1 VRAIRAL
8 RGSGVMATQLQG
20 LTQQLRTG
28 SLQELLEQLRRPKGW
43 RMLLLRLRAFVAL
56 IAITIVFSIVSPA
69 FFTGSNLLVMTE
81 HVSIIAIMAIGETF
95 VILSAGI
102 DLSVGSVAGL
112 SGMIAGGLLN
122 DGLILRP
129 LGVVIWFNV
138 PLVIL
143 IGLGVGA
150 GCGAINGTIIT
161 KFGVAPFI
169 ATLGMLS
176 VARGF
181 ADLRNNGATFPNLA
195 GDPAHNNTGFD
206 FLGTGSLLHVPFTI
220 VLLVVFVV
228 VAVYIAKRTAFG
240 RRVYAIGGNERAAEL
255 AGIRVNRVKM
265 GVYIISGI
273 CAAMTGLLI
282 TSQLNAAFPDTATS
296 YELNAIAAVVL
307 GGTSLFGGR
316 GTIGGTVIGAFVI
329 GFLSDGLVLVGV
341 SEFWQMVAKGSVIV
355 AAVALDEAQRR
366 RQTRASAAVA
376 SVIEEVVSSEKTA
389 ARV

>member
-1 VRAIRAL
+1 
-8 RGSGVMATQLQG
+8 MTTQLSSLRRQVQTG
-20 LTQQLRTG
+20 FVQELRDQLRTP
-28 SLQELLEQLRRPKGW
+28 RGW

-56 IAITIVFSIVSPA
+56 IVITIVFSVISPA

-81 HVSIIAIMAIGETF
+81 HVAIIAIMAIGETF

-112 SGMIAGGLLN
+112 AGMLAGGLLN
-122 DGLILRP
+122 DGLVLHP

-150 GCGAINGTIIT
+150 AAGGVNGFVIT
-161 KFGVAPFI
+161 KLGVAPFI

-176 VARGF
+176 VARGV
-181 ADLRNNGATFPNLA
+181 ADLRNNGATFPNLG
-195 GDPAHNNTGFD
+195 GDKAHHNTGFD
-206 FLGTGSLLHVPFTI
+206 FLGTGSLVHIPFTI
-220 VLLVVFVV
+220 VLLALFLVL
-228 VAVYIAKRTAFG
+228 AVYVAKRTAFG

-255 AGIRVNRVKM
+255 AGIRVNRIKV
-265 GVYIISGI
+265 GVYIISGV

-329 GFLSDGLVLVGV
+329 GFLGDGLVLVGV

-366 RQTRASAAVA
+366 RQTRTSAAVA
-376 SVIEEVVSSEKTA
+376 SVIEEVVGGEKSA
-389 ARV
+389 A

>member
-1 VRAIRAL
+1 MSAQLEAL
-8 RGSGVMATQLQG
+8 RRQVLSGPLSEFYND
-20 LTQQLRTG
+20 LRT
-28 SLQELLEQLRRPKGW
+28 PHAW
-43 RMLLLRLRAFVAL
+43 RSMLLRLRAFVAL
-56 IAITIVFSIVSPA
+56 IGIVIVFSSISSS

-81 HVSIIAIMAIGETF
+81 HVAIVAIMAIGETF
-95 VILSAGI
+95 VILTAGI
-102 DLSVGSVAGL
+102 DLSVGSIAGL
-112 SGMIAGGLLN
+112 SGMVAGGLLN
-122 DGLILRP
+122 DGLVVHP
-129 LGVVIWFNV
+129 LDMVIYFNV
-138 PLVIL
+138 PLVVL
-143 IGLGVGA
+143 IGLGIGA
-150 GCGAINGTIIT
+150 GAGAINGAVIT
-161 KFGVAPFI
+161 KLGVAPFI

-195 GDPAHNNTGFD
+195 GDPAHRNTGFD
-206 FLGTGSLLHVPFTI
+206 FLGAGNLLHIPFTI
-220 VLLVVFVV
+220 VLLGLFVV

-255 AGIRVNRVKM
+255 AGIRVNRIKM
-265 GVYIISGI
+265 GVYVISGI

-282 TSQLNAAFPDTATS
+282 TSQLGAAFPDTATS

-341 SEFWQMVAKGSVIV
+341 SEFWQMIAKGSVIV

-366 RQTRASAAVA
+366 RQSRASAAVA
-376 SVIEEVVSSEKTA
+376 SIVEEVVGSDKSDKPATSH
-389 ARV
+389 

>member
-1 VRAIRAL
+1 MSTQLEAL
-8 RGSGVMATQLQG
+8 RRQVRSPAAE
-20 LTQQLRTG
+20 
-28 SLQELLEQLRRPKGW
+28 ELLEQMKTLHGW
-43 RMLLLRLRAFVAL
+43 RSLLLRLRAFVAL
-56 IAITIVFSIVSPA
+56 IGIVIFFSAVSPA

-81 HVSIIAIMAIGETF
+81 HVAIVAIMAIGETF

-112 SGMIAGGLLN
+112 AGMVAGGLLN
-122 DGLILRP
+122 NGLILHP
-129 LGVVIWFNV
+129 LGVVVWFNV

-143 IGLGVGA
+143 IGLGIGA
-150 GCGAINGTIIT
+150 GAGAINGIVIT
-161 KFGVAPFI
+161 KLGVAPFI

-195 GDPAHNNTGFD
+195 GDSKHHNAGFG
-206 FLGTGSLLHVPFTI
+206 FLGTGSLLRVPFTI
-220 VLLVVFVV
+220 VLLALFVV

-240 RRVYAIGGNERAAEL
+240 RRVYAVGGNERAAEL
-255 AGIRVNRVKM
+255 AGIRVNRIKM
-265 GVYIISGI
+265 GVYVISGI

-282 TSQLNAAFPDTATS
+282 TSQLSAAFPDTATS
-296 YELNAIAAVVL
+296 YELTAIAAVVL

-341 SEFWQMVAKGSVIV
+341 SEFWQMIVKGSVIV

-366 RQTRASAAVA
+366 RQSRASASA
-376 SVIEEVVSSEKTA
+376 SSLIEEVMGSDKPATQV
-389 ARV
+389 

>member
-1 VRAIRAL
+1 
-8 RGSGVMATQLQG
+8 
-20 LTQQLRTG
+20 
-28 SLQELLEQLRRPKGW
+28 
-43 RMLLLRLRAFVAL
+43 
-56 IAITIVFSIVSPA
+56 
-69 FFTGSNLLVMTE
+69 
-81 HVSIIAIMAIGETF
+81 
-95 VILSAGI
+95 
-102 DLSVGSVAGL
+102 
-112 SGMIAGGLLN
+112 
-122 DGLILRP
+122 
-129 LGVVIWFNV
+129 
-138 PLVIL
+138 
-143 IGLGVGA
+143 
-150 GCGAINGTIIT
+150 
-161 KFGVAPFI
+161 
-169 ATLGMLS
+169 MLS

-376 SVIEEVVSSEKTA
+376 SVIEEVVGSEKTA
-389 ARV
+389 A

>member
-1 VRAIRAL
+1 MSAQLEAL
-8 RGSGVMATQLQG
+8 RRQVLSGPLSE
-20 LTQQLRTG
+20 LYDDLRT
-28 SLQELLEQLRRPKGW
+28 PHAW
-43 RMLLLRLRAFVAL
+43 RSMLLRLRAFVAL
-56 IAITIVFSIVSPA
+56 IGIVIVFSLISSS

-81 HVSIIAIMAIGETF
+81 HVAIVAIMAIGETF
-95 VILSAGI
+95 VILTAGI
-102 DLSVGSVAGL
+102 DLSVGSIAGL
-112 SGMIAGGLLN
+112 SGMVAGGLLN
-122 DGLILRP
+122 NGLVVHP
-129 LGVVIWFNV
+129 LDMVIYFNV
-138 PLVIL
+138 PLVVL
-143 IGLGVGA
+143 IGLGIGA
-150 GCGAINGTIIT
+150 GVGAINGTVIT
-161 KFGVAPFI
+161 KLGVAPFI

-195 GDPAHNNTGFD
+195 GDPAHHNTGFD
-206 FLGTGSLLHVPFTI
+206 FLGAGNFLHIPFTI
-220 VLLVVFVV
+220 VLLALFVV
-228 VAVYIAKRTAFG
+228 VAVYVAKRTAFG

-255 AGIRVNRVKM
+255 AGIRVNRIKM
-265 GVYIISGI
+265 GVYVISGI

-282 TSQLNAAFPDTATS
+282 TSQLGAGFPDTATS

-366 RQTRASAAVA
+366 RQSRASTAVA
-376 SVIEEVVSSEKTA
+376 SIVEEVVGSDKPSTSH
-389 ARV
+389 

>member
-1 VRAIRAL
+1 
-8 RGSGVMATQLQG
+8 
-20 LTQQLRTG
+20 
-28 SLQELLEQLRRPKGW
+28 
-43 RMLLLRLRAFVAL
+43 
-56 IAITIVFSIVSPA
+56 
-69 FFTGSNLLVMTE
+69 MTE
-81 HVSIIAIMAIGETF
+81 HVAIIAIMAIGETF

-112 SGMIAGGLLN
+112 AGMITGGLLN
-122 DGLILRP
+122 DGLVLHP
-129 LGVVIWFNV
+129 LGAVVWFNV

-150 GCGAINGTIIT
+150 GAGAVNGFVIT
-161 KFGVAPFI
+161 KLGVAPFI
-169 ATLGMLS
+169 ATLGTLS

-181 ADLRNNGATFPNLA
+181 ADLRNNGATFPDLS
-195 GDPAHNNTGFD
+195 GEPAHHNTGFD
-206 FLGTGSLLHVPFTI
+206 FLGTGSLARVPFTI
-220 VLLVVFVV
+220 VLLAIFVLV
-228 VAVYIAKRTAFG
+228 GVYVAKRTAFG

-255 AGIRVNRVKM
+255 AGIRVNRIKM
-265 GVYIISGI
+265 GVYVISGV

-341 SEFWQMVAKGSVIV
+341 SEFWQMVAKGSVII

-366 RQTRASAAVA
+366 RQTRASAAA
-376 SVIEEVVSSEKTA
+376 TSVIEEVVSSETS
-389 ARV
+389 

>member
-1 VRAIRAL
+1 MIAQLAAL
-8 RGSGVMATQLQG
+8 RRQVRFSAAEEV
-20 LTQQLRTG
+20 
-28 SLQELLEQLRRPKGW
+28 LEQLKTPHGW
-43 RMLLLRLRAFVAL
+43 RSLLLRLRAFVAL
-56 IAITIVFSIVSPA
+56 IGIVIFFSAVSPA

-81 HVSIIAIMAIGETF
+81 HVAIVAIMAIGEAF

-112 SGMIAGGLLN
+112 AGMIAGGLLN
-122 DGLILRP
+122 SGLILHP
-129 LGVVIWFNV
+129 LGIVIWFNV

-150 GCGAINGTIIT
+150 GAGAINGIVIT
-161 KFGVAPFI
+161 KLGVAPFI

-195 GDPAHNNTGFD
+195 GETMQHNGGFG
-206 FLGTGSLLHVPFTI
+206 FLGTGSLLRVPFTI
-220 VLLVVFVV
+220 VLLALFAV

-240 RRVYAIGGNERAAEL
+240 RRVYAVGGNERAAEL
-255 AGIRVNRVKM
+255 AGIRVNRIKM
-265 GVYIISGI
+265 GVYVISGI

-282 TSQLNAAFPDTATS
+282 TSQLSAAFPDTATS
-296 YELNAIAAVVL
+296 YELTAIAAVVL

-341 SEFWQMVAKGSVIV
+341 SEFWQMIVKGSVIV

-366 RQTRASAAVA
+366 RQSRTSASA
-376 SVIEEVVSSEKTA
+376 SSLIEEVMSSDKPATQ
-389 ARV
+389 V

>member
-1 VRAIRAL
+1 MSAQLEAL
-8 RGSGVMATQLQG
+8 RRQVLSGPLSE
-20 LTQQLRTG
+20 LYDDLRT
-28 SLQELLEQLRRPKGW
+28 PHAW
-43 RMLLLRLRAFVAL
+43 RSMLLRLRAFVAL
-56 IAITIVFSIVSPA
+56 IGIVIVFSLISSS

-81 HVSIIAIMAIGETF
+81 HVAIVAIMAIGETF
-95 VILSAGI
+95 VILTAGI
-102 DLSVGSVAGL
+102 DLSVGSIAGL
-112 SGMIAGGLLN
+112 SGMVAGGLLN
-122 DGLILRP
+122 DGLVVHP
-129 LGVVIWFNV
+129 LDMVIYFNV
-138 PLVIL
+138 PLVVL
-143 IGLGVGA
+143 IGLGIGA
-150 GCGAINGTIIT
+150 GAGAINGTVIT
-161 KFGVAPFI
+161 KLGVAPFI

-195 GDPAHNNTGFD
+195 GDPAHQNTGFD
-206 FLGTGSLLHVPFTI
+206 FLGAGNLLHIPFTI
-220 VLLVVFVV
+220 VLLALFVV

-255 AGIRVNRVKM
+255 AGIRVNRIKM
-265 GVYIISGI
+265 GVYVISGI

-282 TSQLNAAFPDTATS
+282 TSQLGAAFPDTATS

-341 SEFWQMVAKGSVIV
+341 SEFWQMIAKGSVIV

-366 RQTRASAAVA
+366 RQSRASAAVA
-376 SVIEEVVSSEKTA
+376 SIVEEVVGSDKSDKPATSH
-389 ARV
+389 

>member
-1 VRAIRAL
+1 MSAQLEAL
-8 RGSGVMATQLQG
+8 RRQVVSGPLSEFYND
-20 LTQQLRTG
+20 LRT
-28 SLQELLEQLRRPKGW
+28 PHAW
-43 RMLLLRLRAFVAL
+43 RSMLLRLRAFVAL
-56 IAITIVFSIVSPA
+56 IGIVIVFSSISSS

-81 HVSIIAIMAIGETF
+81 HVAIVAIMAIGETF
-95 VILSAGI
+95 VILTAGI
-102 DLSVGSVAGL
+102 DLSVGSIAGL
-112 SGMIAGGLLN
+112 SGMVAGGLLN
-122 DGLILRP
+122 DGLVVHP
-129 LGVVIWFNV
+129 LDMVIYFNV
-138 PLVIL
+138 PLVVL
-143 IGLGVGA
+143 IGLGIGA
-150 GCGAINGTIIT
+150 GAGAINGAVIT
-161 KFGVAPFI
+161 KLGVAPFI

-195 GDPAHNNTGFD
+195 GDPAHRNTGFD
-206 FLGTGSLLHVPFTI
+206 FLGAGNLLHIPFTI
-220 VLLVVFVV
+220 VLLGLFVV

-255 AGIRVNRVKM
+255 AGIRVNRIKM
-265 GVYIISGI
+265 GVYVISGI

-282 TSQLNAAFPDTATS
+282 TSQLGAAFPDTATS

-341 SEFWQMVAKGSVIV
+341 SEFWQMIAKGSVIV

-366 RQTRASAAVA
+366 RQSRASAAVA
-376 SVIEEVVSSEKTA
+376 SIVEEVVGDKSDKPATSH
-389 ARV
+389 

>member
-1 VRAIRAL
+1 MSAQLDAL
-8 RGSGVMATQLQG
+8 RRQVRSGGAE
-20 LTQQLRTG
+20 
-28 SLQELLEQLRRPKGW
+28 ELLEQLKTPRGW
-43 RMLLLRLRAFVAL
+43 RSLLLRLRAFVAL
-56 IAITIVFSIVSPA
+56 IGIMIVFSVVSPA

-81 HVSIIAIMAIGETF
+81 HVAIVAIMAIGETF

-112 SGMIAGGLLN
+112 AGMISAGLLN
-122 DGLILRP
+122 NGLILHP
-129 LGVVIWFNV
+129 LGIVVFFNV

-150 GCGAINGTIIT
+150 GAGAINGMMIT

-181 ADLRNNGATFPNLA
+181 ADLRNNGATFPNIA
-195 GDPAHNNTGFD
+195 GDPTQHNTGFD
-206 FLGTGSLLHVPFTI
+206 FLGTGSLLRIPFTI
-220 VLLVVFVV
+220 VLLALFVV

-255 AGIRVNRVKM
+255 AGIRVNRIKM
-265 GVYIISGI
+265 GVYVISGI

-282 TSQLNAAFPDTATS
+282 TSQLGAGFPDTATS
-296 YELNAIAAVVL
+296 YELTAIAAVVL

-341 SEFWQMVAKGSVIV
+341 SEFWQMIAKGSVIV
-355 AAVALDEAQRR
+355 TAVALDEAQRR
-366 RQTRASAAVA
+366 RQSRASAAA
-376 SVIEEVVSSEKTA
+376 TSLIEEVMSSDKPA
-389 ARV
+389 AQV

>member
-1 VRAIRAL
+1 MSAQLEAL
-8 RGSGVMATQLQG
+8 RRQVVSGPLSEFYND
-20 LTQQLRTG
+20 LRT
-28 SLQELLEQLRRPKGW
+28 PHAW
-43 RMLLLRLRAFVAL
+43 RSMLLRLRAFVAL
-56 IAITIVFSIVSPA
+56 IGIVIVFSSISSS

-81 HVSIIAIMAIGETF
+81 HVAIVAIMAIGETF
-95 VILSAGI
+95 VILTAGI
-102 DLSVGSVAGL
+102 DLSVGSIAGL
-112 SGMIAGGLLN
+112 SGMVAGGLLN
-122 DGLILRP
+122 DGLVVHP
-129 LGVVIWFNV
+129 LDMVIYFNV
-138 PLVIL
+138 PLVVL
-143 IGLGVGA
+143 IGLGIGA
-150 GCGAINGTIIT
+150 GAGAINGAVIT
-161 KFGVAPFI
+161 KLGVAPFI

-195 GDPAHNNTGFD
+195 GDPAHRNTGFD
-206 FLGTGSLLHVPFTI
+206 FLGAGNLLHIPFTI
-220 VLLVVFVV
+220 VLLGLFVV

-255 AGIRVNRVKM
+255 AGIRVNRIKM
-265 GVYIISGI
+265 GVYVISGI

-282 TSQLNAAFPDTATS
+282 TSQLGAAFPDTATS

-341 SEFWQMVAKGSVIV
+341 SEFWQMIAKGSVIV

-366 RQTRASAAVA
+366 RQSRASAAVA
-376 SVIEEVVSSEKTA
+376 SIVEEVVGSDKSDKPATSH
-389 ARV
+389 

>member
-1 VRAIRAL
+1 MSAQLDAL
-8 RGSGVMATQLQG
+8 RRQARSAGA
-20 LTQQLRTG
+20 
-28 SLQELLEQLRRPKGW
+28 EKLLEQLKTPRGW
-43 RMLLLRLRAFVAL
+43 WSLLLRLRAFVAL
-56 IAITIVFSIVSPA
+56 IGIVIFFSVISPA

-81 HVSIIAIMAIGETF
+81 HVAIVAIMAIGEAF

-112 SGMIAGGLLN
+112 AGMIAGGLLN
-122 DGLILRP
+122 NGLILHP
-129 LGVVIWFNV
+129 LGIVVYFNV

-150 GCGAINGTIIT
+150 GAGAINGTIIT

-195 GDPAHNNTGFD
+195 GDPKQHDTGFT
-206 FLGTGSLLHVPFTI
+206 FLGTGSLLRVPFTI
-220 VLLVVFVV
+220 VLLALFVV

-240 RRVYAIGGNERAAEL
+240 RRVYAVGGNERAAEL
-255 AGIRVNRVKM
+255 AGIRVNQVKM
-265 GVYIISGI
+265 GVYVISGI
-273 CAAMTGLLI
+273 CAAMSGLLI
-282 TSQLNAAFPDTATS
+282 TSQLSAAFPDTATS
-296 YELNAIAAVVL
+296 YELTAIAAVVL

-341 SEFWQMVAKGSVIV
+341 SEFWQMIVKGSVIV

-366 RQTRASAAVA
+366 RQSRASAAA
-376 SVIEEVVSSEKTA
+376 ISLIEEVVSEQHA
-389 ARV
+389 AQV

>member
-1 VRAIRAL
+1 MSAQLEAL
-8 RGSGVMATQLQG
+8 RRQVVSGPLSEFYND
-20 LTQQLRTG
+20 LRT
-28 SLQELLEQLRRPKGW
+28 PHAW
-43 RMLLLRLRAFVAL
+43 RSMLLRLRAFVAL
-56 IAITIVFSIVSPA
+56 IGIVIVFSSISSS

-81 HVSIIAIMAIGETF
+81 HVAIVAIMAIGETF
-95 VILSAGI
+95 VILTAGI
-102 DLSVGSVAGL
+102 DLSVGSIAGL
-112 SGMIAGGLLN
+112 SGMVAGGLLN
-122 DGLILRP
+122 DGLIVHP
-129 LGVVIWFNV
+129 LDMVIYFNV
-138 PLVIL
+138 PLVVL
-143 IGLGVGA
+143 IGLGIGA
-150 GCGAINGTIIT
+150 GAGAINGAVIT
-161 KFGVAPFI
+161 KLGVAPFI

-195 GDPAHNNTGFD
+195 GDPAHRNTGFD
-206 FLGTGSLLHVPFTI
+206 FLGAGNLLHIPFTI
-220 VLLVVFVV
+220 VLLGLFVV

-255 AGIRVNRVKM
+255 AGIRVNRIKM
-265 GVYIISGI
+265 GVYVISGI

-282 TSQLNAAFPDTATS
+282 TSQLGAAFPDTATS

-341 SEFWQMVAKGSVIV
+341 SEFWQMIAKGSVIV

-366 RQTRASAAVA
+366 RQSRASAAVA
-376 SVIEEVVSSEKTA
+376 SIVEEVVGDKSDKPATSH
-389 ARV
+389 

>member
-1 VRAIRAL
+1 
-8 RGSGVMATQLQG
+8 M
-20 LTQQLRTG
+20 
-28 SLQELLEQLRRPKGW
+28 
-43 RMLLLRLRAFVAL
+43 LLRLRAFVAL
-56 IAITIVFSIVSPA
+56 IGIVIVFSSISSS

-81 HVSIIAIMAIGETF
+81 HVAIVAIMAIGETF
-95 VILSAGI
+95 VILTAGI
-102 DLSVGSVAGL
+102 DLSVGSIAGL
-112 SGMIAGGLLN
+112 SGMVAGGLLN
-122 DGLILRP
+122 DGLVVHP
-129 LGVVIWFNV
+129 LDMVIYFNV
-138 PLVIL
+138 PLVVL
-143 IGLGVGA
+143 IGLGIGA
-150 GCGAINGTIIT
+150 GAGAINGAVIT
-161 KFGVAPFI
+161 KLGVAPFI

-195 GDPAHNNTGFD
+195 GDPAHRNTGFD
-206 FLGTGSLLHVPFTI
+206 FLGAGNLLHIPFTI
-220 VLLVVFVV
+220 VLLGLFVV

-255 AGIRVNRVKM
+255 AGIRVNRIKM
-265 GVYIISGI
+265 GVYVISGI

-282 TSQLNAAFPDTATS
+282 TSQLGAAFPDTATS

-341 SEFWQMVAKGSVIV
+341 SEFWQMIAKGSVIV

-366 RQTRASAAVA
+366 RQSRASAAVA
-376 SVIEEVVSSEKTA
+376 SIVEEVVGDKSDKPATSH
-389 ARV
+389 